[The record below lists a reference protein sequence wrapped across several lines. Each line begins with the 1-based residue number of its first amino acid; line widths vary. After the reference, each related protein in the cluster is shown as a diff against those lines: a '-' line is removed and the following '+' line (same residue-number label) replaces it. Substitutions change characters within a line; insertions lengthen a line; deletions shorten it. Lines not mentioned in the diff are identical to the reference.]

1 MPGGIESR
9 SAPKPEIKQTHG
21 PAGWGLG
28 AVREQQRS
36 LLRCPERAAATR
48 VIWVLVA
55 AGHSFSSEDF
65 DLIAREFLLP
75 FPRAFAWLLSHY
87 RWTRMLPEAARL
99 QPQPGGSGTGRV
111 WSVRKFVRGPPIM
124 LSALSSVTSGSHQ
137 GQPWRGSLLPP
148 FFIFFPCMV
157 AFFFIFLMVLQKSPN
172 NREGSGAAAPGDC
185 HLQPLG
191 CALSSAWLNKPAS
204 RIPCT
209 STFLLKAGAAFS
221 EP

>member
-1 MPGGIESR
+1 MPGGIGSR

-148 FFIFFPCMV
+148 FFIFFFSVRGCV
-157 AFFFIFLMVLQKSPN
+157 FLYIFNGFAK
-172 NREGSGAAAPGDC
+172 
-185 HLQPLG
+185 
-191 CALSSAWLNKPAS
+191 
-204 RIPCT
+204 
-209 STFLLKAGAAFS
+209 